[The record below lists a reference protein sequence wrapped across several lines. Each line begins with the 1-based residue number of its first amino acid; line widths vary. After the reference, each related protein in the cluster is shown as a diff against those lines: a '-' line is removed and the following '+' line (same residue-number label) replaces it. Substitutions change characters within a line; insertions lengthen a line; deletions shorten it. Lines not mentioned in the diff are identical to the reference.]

1 MAAAL
6 SVSHRGSDPLV
17 SGSICKY
24 TTYLRSLSMITSTGS
39 LKRATCPPCPPLA
52 GASPA
57 LDGSSDIVM
66 YFSLFQDFMTN
77 TDSYRCSSLKLKS
90 TIKVPSNTIVKLR
103 SAITNYYKVVMI
115 GIVNAGAED
124 RRFLFG
130 RQMSLQIKA
139 AAHRA
144 AWKWLLVAL

>member
-1 MAAAL
+1 
-6 SVSHRGSDPLV
+6 
-17 SGSICKY
+17 
-24 TTYLRSLSMITSTGS
+24 
-39 LKRATCPPCPPLA
+39 
-52 GASPA
+52 
-57 LDGSSDIVM
+57 
-66 YFSLFQDFMTN
+66 MTN
-77 TDSYRCSSLKLKS
+77 TDSNRCSSLKLKS